1 MTGTAAHLLP
11 RSSPGK
17 RQSAFEA
24 AATTR
29 CGSGVGNIDH
39 GGRLVADR
47 AIPGRSARHSSRRS
61 VKGRAP
67 AKGEGGDG
75 WARHHEFMMRER
87 PHRAPNACVL
97 PQGRSICS
105 TSRRGASLEW
115 ERQACPPHCKRV
127 SCDGVR
133 CMQPPVVRRAGG
145 VLRLTL
151 NNAPPSPWS
160 PLATGS
166 PAVCARGSFRFSSPY

>member
-1 MTGTAAHLLP
+1 MEEVVGL
-11 RSSPGK
+11 RSSRHNPLWLWGGL
-17 RQSAFEA
+17 RNF
-24 AATTR
+24 
-29 CGSGVGNIDH
+29 DH
-39 GGRLVADR
+39 GGRLVTDR

-105 TSRRGASLEW
+105 ASRRGASLEW
-115 ERQACPPHCKRV
+115 ERLLPPGQACPPHCKRV

-133 CMQPPVVRRAGG
+133 CMQPPVRRAAV

-160 PLATGS
+160 PLKGGHQRFARATRVFPFLFTILGLI
-166 PAVCARGSFRFSSPY
+166 G